1 MRNIFG
7 AISLFLATFQLFA
20 QNTSH
25 LNYKVKQ
32 GDTLYKISIQ
42 HDVPIESIKS
52 SNPNIVGNA
61 INIGDIV
68 RIPTQAVQVVLQ
80 DNALEKSM
88 SDPKDDESVQLV
100 VKDIS
105 PEPVKATASSKPMP
119 EISAAE
125 KALFDKKPAA
135 TNDKDK
141 TSATT
146 TSNTSLM
153 KPAKHIVKKGETLFS
168 IAKVYGIE
176 MQAIRTW
183 NGLKK
188 DELTAGKDLIVGWIQ
203 PTGKALANL
212 NKKREKA
219 GQAPIPTP
227 TETVVKPKPPVPV
240 KPMSVYHK
248 KYMDFAKDKSGRY
261 RLKKQRGIA
270 TWFDDSGE
278 ASSGSNLYA
287 LHRSAPLRSIV
298 EVKNPINGRSVYVM
312 VIERLPDT
320 PSNKNVLV
328 SLTLSAAKQLNML
341 DEKTQVEASYYRTK

>member
-1 MRNIFG
+1 
-7 AISLFLATFQLFA
+7 
-20 QNTSH
+20 
-25 LNYKVKQ
+25 
-32 GDTLYKISIQ
+32 
-42 HDVPIESIKS
+42 
-52 SNPNIVGNA
+52 
-61 INIGDIV
+61 
-68 RIPTQAVQVVLQ
+68 
-80 DNALEKSM
+80 M
-88 SDPKDDESVQLV
+88 SDPKDDDGVQLV

-105 PEPVKATASSKPMP
+105 AEPAKATASGKPMP

-135 TNDKDK
+135 TNDNDK
-141 TSATT
+141 EKNKTQATN

-212 NKKREKA
+212 NKKRVKA
-219 GQAPIPTP
+219 GQPPIATP
-227 TETVVKPKPPVPV
+227 TTEKVEKPKPPVPV

>member
-1 MRNIFG
+1 MKNIFS

-20 QNTSH
+20 QNAPH
-25 LNYKVKQ
+25 LDYKVKQ
-32 GDTLYKISIQ
+32 GHTLYKVSIQ
-42 HDVPIESIKS
+42 YNVPIEAIKAT
-52 SNPNIVGNA
+52 NPNIVGNT
-61 INIGDIV
+61 INIGDLIL
-68 RIPTQAVQVVLQ
+68 IPKQGIQVELKE
-80 DNALEKSM
+80 NSLEKNM
-88 SDPKDDESVQLV
+88 SDPKDDAGIQLV
-100 VKDIS
+100 MKDIAA
-105 PEPVKATASSKPMP
+105 EPAKATASGKPMP

-125 KALFDKKPAA
+125 KALFDKKPA
-135 TNDKDK
+135 TNDNDK
-141 TSATT
+141 TA
-146 TSNTSLM
+146 NAELI

-183 NGLKK
+183 NGLQK
-188 DELTAGKDLIVGWIQ
+188 DELIAGQDIIVGWIQ

-212 NKKREKA
+212 NKKLGKTTA
-219 GQAPIPTP
+219 
-227 TETVVKPKPPVPV
+227 TETATETKPVAPPKPT
-240 KPMSVYHK
+240 SVYHK
-248 KYMDFAKDKSGRY
+248 KFMDFANDKSGRY
-261 RLKKQRGIA
+261 RLKKQNGIA

-278 ASSGSNLYA
+278 TSSGSNLYA

-298 EVKNPINGRSVYVM
+298 QVTNPINGRSVYVM